1 MEVRGIIS
9 VLLVAALMSGCS
21 RSTIDEVERDPSIAF
36 RVDMPEAKSL
46 IAPSNINTPG
56 NRMKVYD
63 VHTRTSPTEADQS
76 GAGLFQYLD
85 GQYLECTDGGG
96 NWSFVDEEDK
106 VIDIPWTKRG
116 THSFFAHNTYDASA
130 DQNLP
135 GDVTVTYLSFEY
147 DPALYPTEKDQHLSL
162 SSWTITPENQFD
174 FIYSSAERDV
184 MTSTD
189 PAVRYAPVQ
198 MSFSHLF
205 ASVVFRVLVTSSE
218 TVTLT
223 SFHLDN
229 MYDEGVAKI
238 SFNGN
243 VSLDLNQGDTND
255 AFYRNNLTEQIKTGE
270 SFLVHAGRGKIGID
284 GAFLIWPHSRAQF
297 ADVSMSISYKLGSS
311 AEIHTVQGKLNELFV
326 VNNWAAGSRYTY
338 TITIADEYVVYDVVE
353 VVDWINNDVEIEER

>member
-9 VLLVAALMSGCS
+9 VLTVAVLMSGCS

-46 IAPSNINTPG
+46 ISPSNLNTPG
-56 NRMKVYD
+56 NTMVVYD

-85 GQYLECTDGGG
+85 GQSLKCIDGGG

-130 DQNLP
+130 GQNLP
-135 GDVTVTYLSFEY
+135 VDVTYLSFE
-147 DPALYPTEKDQHLSL
+147 DDAALYPTEKDQQLSL

-174 FIYSSAERDV
+174 FIYASAERDV

-189 PAVRYAPVQ
+189 PAERYAPVQ

-223 SFHLDN
+223 SFSLDN
-229 MYDEGVAKI
+229 MFNEGEATI

-243 VSLDLNQGDTND
+243 VSLDLSRYGTNAD
-255 AFYRNNLTEQIKTGE
+255 FYRNNMAEPIETGE

-297 ADVSMSISYKLGSS
+297 ADVSMSISYKVGSS
-311 AEIHTVQGKLNELFV
+311 DETHTVQGKLNELFV

>member
-9 VLLVAALMSGCS
+9 VLTVAVLMSGCS

-85 GQYLECTDGGG
+85 GQSLKCTDGGG
-96 NWSFVDEEDK
+96 NWSFIDGEGNT
-106 VIDIPWTKRG
+106 IDIPWTKRG

-130 DQNLP
+130 EQSLP
-135 GDVTVTYLSFEY
+135 VTVTYLSFE
-147 DPALYPTEKDQHLSL
+147 DDAALYPTEKDQHLSL

-174 FIYSSAERDV
+174 FIYASAERDV

-189 PAVRYAPVQ
+189 PAERYAPVQ

-223 SFHLDN
+223 SFSLDN
-229 MYDEGVAKI
+229 MYNEGEATI

-243 VSLDLNQGDTND
+243 VSLDLSRDGTNAD
-255 AFYRNNLTEQIKTGE
+255 FYRNTLTEQIKTGE
-270 SFLVHAGRGKIGID
+270 SFLVHAGREKIGTD

-311 AEIHTVQGKLNELFV
+311 DEIHTVQGKLNELFV

>member
-96 NWSFVDEEDK
+96 NWSFIDGEGNT
-106 VIDIPWTKRG
+106 IDIPWTKRG

-135 GDVTVTYLSFEY
+135 VGVTYLSFED
-147 DPALYPTEKDQHLSL
+147 DPALYLTEKDQHLSL

-174 FIYSSAERDV
+174 FIYASAERDV

-189 PAVRYAPVQ
+189 PAERYAPVQ

-223 SFHLDN
+223 SFSLDN
-229 MYDEGVAKI
+229 MYNKGVATI

-243 VSLDLNQGDTND
+243 VSLDLSYDGTNAD
-255 AFYRNNLTEQIKTGE
+255 FYRNNMDEQIKTGE

-311 AEIHTVQGKLNELFV
+311 DEIHTVQGKLNELFV

>member
-21 RSTIDEVERDPSIAF
+21 RSTIDEVERDPFIAF

-85 GQYLECTDGGG
+85 GQSLQCTDGGG
-96 NWSFVDEEDK
+96 DWSFIDGEGNT
-106 VIDIPWTKRG
+106 IDIPWTKRG
-116 THSFFAHNTYDASA
+116 THSIFAHNTYDASA
-130 DQNLP
+130 GQNLP
-135 GDVTVTYLSFEY
+135 VDVTYLSFE
-147 DPALYPTEKDQHLSL
+147 DDAALYPTEKDQHLSL

-174 FIYSSAERDV
+174 FIYASAERDV
-184 MTSTD
+184 MTSSD

-223 SFHLDN
+223 SFSLDN
-229 MYDEGVAKI
+229 MYNEGEATI

-243 VSLDLNQGDTND
+243 VSLDLSRDGTNAD
-255 AFYRNNLTEQIKTGE
+255 FYRNNMAEPIETGE

-297 ADVSMSISYKLGSS
+297 ADVSMSISYKVGSS
-311 AEIHTVQGKLNELFV
+311 DETHTVQGKLNELFV